1 MRQKIG
7 FALLAVATMAF
18 ALTIAG
24 VAEARQRGSWGG
36 RASWGSVGSWSSHG
50 SFGGRFA
57 RWRNGGSWGS
67 HGGYA
72 SHGSFGCHG
81 SHGGYYFNVERE
93 AAVIHGAERHG
104 EQASKEYATARE
116 PEVAAQPREHE
127 ARYRGEQTLGS
138 DSPTTVRELEKQQDQ
153 PPVEAKKESAPQP
166 QSTQP
171 VQEPESG
178 TAHVESGPSL
188 NSPETSGAP

>member
-1 MRQKIG
+1 
-7 FALLAVATMAF
+7 
-18 ALTIAG
+18 
-24 VAEARQRGSWGG
+24 
-36 RASWGSVGSWSSHG
+36 
-50 SFGGRFA
+50 
-57 RWRNGGSWGS
+57 
-67 HGGYA
+67 
-72 SHGSFGCHG
+72 
-81 SHGGYYFNVERE
+81 
-93 AAVIHGAERHG
+93 VIHGAERHG